1 MRFTRWLLHL
11 HNRCTNATSAEMRTL
26 WRFRFCTSKEPAR
39 FLESLVAESANLLRL
54 KPSLRLVHVV
64 ILCERS
70 FGDSQRPVCL
80 LWGSTALRALLRD
93 GARSTALLGVTT
105 IFLIFCVGTLV
116 GMFRSMSKIYRYNH
130 EVFPKLESE
139 WSQSFVC
146 RRCGKLQLI
155 S

>member
-1 MRFTRWLLHL
+1 M
-11 HNRCTNATSAEMRTL
+11 ATSLTQQVYQCDQCGNADIVAVPLLYQQGTRTFSGIFS
-26 WRFRFCTSKEPAR
+26 RGVSQ
-39 FLESLVAESANLLRL
+39 SVAAQTFSPPR
-54 KPSLRLVHVV
+54 PRSYSLRALVWGF
-64 ILCERS
+64 S
-70 FGDSQRPVCL
+70 TAVCL

-146 RRCGKLQLI
+146 RRCGKLQRI